1 MNGAILTSLIKKEF
15 VLELKNK
22 VAVGSLVLYV
32 VSSLFVAYLSFRK
45 IVDLNTFNA
54 LFWVIVLF
62 AAVQVSSRSF
72 DKEASGR
79 FYTLYSLAS
88 AQEIITAKILFN
100 FIFLAFTGIITTFF
114 YILFMGSSILEDAN
128 IGMFLIAVLLGS
140 GGLSMFLTLI
150 TGIAFKADNNVG
162 LTSILGFPIIL
173 PFLLAVLRFS
183 KNAILGLPWAVNMQ
197 YLALIGLLC
206 VLGLL
211 LSYILFPY
219 LWRD

>member
-1 MNGAILTSLIKKEF
+1 VNGAILISLIKKEF
-15 VLELKNK
+15 ALELKNK
-22 VAVGSLVLYV
+22 VAIGSLVLYV

-45 IVDLNTFNA
+45 IIDLNTFNA

-62 AAVQVSSRSF
+62 ASVQVSSRSF
-72 DKEASGR
+72 DKEAAGR
-79 FYTLYSLAS
+79 FYTLYTLAS

-100 FIFLAFTGIITTFF
+100 FIFLAFTGAVTTFF

-128 IGMFLIAVLLGS
+128 IGMFLLAVLLGS

-150 TGIAFKADNNVG
+150 TGIAFKAGNNVG